1 MNLLLNNVLKGYDTD
16 EYLISHYQT
25 RGINFRNY
33 NKGFTIM
40 IVDNGTK
47 VFDVESEGRG
57 STTNQTERLRDV
69 DYTASDKR
77 SVYMAGEKIRFMR
90 LLI

>member
-1 MNLLLNNVLKGYDTD
+1 
-16 EYLISHYQT
+16 
-25 RGINFRNY
+25 
-33 NKGFTIM
+33 M